1 MMPSMIGISR
11 PGLLGAFMRI
21 AANKRA
27 SHSDQIAALT
37 QVSKAVGLFRETPVT
52 AQQIVVNIH
61 PAEADL

>member
-37 QVSKAVGLFRETPVT
+37 QVSKATGLFKEAPTQAT
-52 AQQIVVNIH
+52 QIVVNVH
-61 PAEADL
+61 PSEEGL